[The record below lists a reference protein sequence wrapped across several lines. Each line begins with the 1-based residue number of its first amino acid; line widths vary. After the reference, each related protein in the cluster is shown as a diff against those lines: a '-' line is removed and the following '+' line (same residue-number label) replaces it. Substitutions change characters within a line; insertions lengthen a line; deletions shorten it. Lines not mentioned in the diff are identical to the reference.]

1 MVRNLLNSKMPM
13 SAKRKTTPAARR
25 PGNITPL
32 RRPDQLIVE
41 NLTTAVLVLDEAL
54 RIHSLNPAAE
64 ALLDVSANQ
73 VRGMDI
79 RQLLPE
85 ATVFA
90 AALSRVVASGYPLTE
105 RDMQLVLPSA
115 AAITVDCVMTPVND
129 PAAPGGILVEL
140 LDLDR
145 HKQISREEQLM
156 SQNES
161 ARALV
166 RGLAHEIR
174 NPLGGLR
181 GAAQLLD
188 RELESDELKE
198 YTRIIVDE
206 ADRLQAL
213 VDRLLG
219 PRTRPR
225 KRAMN
230 IHEVTEHVR
239 ALIEAEAPPGVVVD
253 RDYDPS
259 IPELEADPE
268 LLIQATLNVVKNA
281 VQAINGAGRILIK
294 SRIHRQYTIGQRRYR
309 LVVRIDV
316 SDNGPG
322 IPEHLKALI
331 FYPMV
336 TGRSDGTGLGLSIA
350 QSLVNQHGGLIECH
364 SEPGNTT
371 FSILLPVSNGAEN
384 DTQAQ
389 KPVTERGTS

>member
-1 MVRNLLNSKMPM
+1 M
-13 SAKRKTTPAARR
+13 SAKRKTTSVTRR

-32 RRPDQLIVE
+32 RRPDHLIVD
-41 NLTTAVLVLDEAL
+41 NLTTAVLVLDTEL
-54 RIHSLNPAAE
+54 CIHSLNPAAE

-73 VRGMDI
+73 VRGMDL
-79 RQLLPE
+79 RHLLPE
-85 ATVFA
+85 AKVFA
-90 AALSRVVASGYPLTE
+90 EALLRIAASGYPLTE
-105 RDMQLVLPSA
+105 RDMQLVLPNA
-115 AAITVDCVMTPVND
+115 TVITVDCVMTPVTE
-129 PAAPGGILVEL
+129 PSAADGILVEL

-198 YTRIIVDE
+198 YTRIIVHE

-219 PRTRPR
+219 PRTRLK

-239 ALIEAEAPPGVVVD
+239 ALVEAEAPAGVVVD

-259 IPELEADPE
+259 IPELAADPE
-268 LLIQATLNVVKNA
+268 LLIQAALNVVKNA
-281 VQAINGAGRILIK
+281 VQAIDGAGRILIK
-294 SRIHRQYTIGQRRYR
+294 TRIHRQYTIGQRRHR
-309 LVVRIDV
+309 LVVRVDV

-322 IPEHLKALI
+322 IPDELKALV

-336 TGRSDGTGLGLSIA
+336 TGRSEGTGLGLSIA

-371 FSILLPVSNGAEN
+371 FSILLPVGDGGEN
-384 DTQAQ
+384 DFQQT
-389 KPVTERGTS
+389 GTATGSGQW